1 MAGVL
6 AELVAQ
12 VQVITDRDVHELPL
26 LTYGEAGVRLEL
38 LNYGIFRPA
47 SMGSG
52 IWSYVAQR

>member
-26 LTYGEAGVRLEL
+26 LTYGEVGVRLGGKL
-38 LNYGIFRPA
+38 
-47 SMGSG
+47 GSG
-52 IWSYVAQR
+52 LSY

>member
-26 LTYGEAGVRLEL
+26 LTYGEVGVRREL
-38 LNYGIFRPA
+38 WNYGIFPPA
-47 SMGSG
+47 SNGSG
-52 IWSYVAQR
+52 I